1 MQSFPDDFVFE
12 GPRTEQFKQIGNA
25 VPPLLAEA
33 IAKALR
39 VHLEGLDKKN
49 DI

>member
-1 MQSFPDDFVFE
+1 MGAF
-12 GPRTEQFKQIGNA
+12 GKQ
-25 VPPLLAEA
+25 LAEA